1 MKEALSRPD
10 ADRWREDTIAEVSSL
25 KEHGT
30 YSLVRLPAGAKLI
43 TAKWVFKTK
52 RNEQGAV
59 VKYKARLV
67 ARGFQQIEGV
77 DFNEVFA
84 PTSKHATIR
93 ALLALA
99 TQLDLTLRQCDFVTA
114 FLNGTLEEEV
124 YMEQVPGFEEG
135 GPDMVCKL
143 HKSLYGLRQA
153 PRAWHTKL
161 RTELE
166 AMGFTAA
173 NADASLFVRW
183 EPDGSITLVCAFV
196 DDCLVAGRG
205 NMPDSVIAQLTEK
218 FNITDLGN
226 PSMFIGY
233 EISRDTAAGSI
244 TISQSRMTRDIMARF
259 GMSDAKPKSIPL
271 STALKLSKEIGEPL
285 NDAGARQYRELVGSL
300 LYLSVC
306 TRPDIAQAVGALSR
320 YMAAPTTTHWQAAR
334 SVLAYLAG
342 TVTAGITYTRS
353 APSALIGY
361 TDADYGGELDSR
373 RSTTGY
379 VFVLAG
385 GAISWS
391 SRLQTTVAVSTAEAE
406 YMASAAATKEALWL
420 RTLLTDMGYPIT
432 GPITIYGDN
441 QAAIKL
447 LKHPIASARSKHIDI
462 IYHFARERVASG
474 EVEFSYIS
482 TNDMVAD
489 CMTKPVPRPKLLSCM
504 TGMGMGMR

>member
-1 MKEALSRPD
+1 
-10 ADRWREDTIAEVSSL
+10 
-25 KEHGT
+25 
-30 YSLVRLPAGAKLI
+30 
-43 TAKWVFKTK
+43 
-52 RNEQGAV
+52 
-59 VKYKARLV
+59 
-67 ARGFQQIEGV
+67 
-77 DFNEVFA
+77 
-84 PTSKHATIR
+84 
-93 ALLALA
+93 
-99 TQLDLTLRQCDFVTA
+99 
-114 FLNGTLEEEV
+114 
-124 YMEQVPGFEEG
+124 
-135 GPDMVCKL
+135 
-143 HKSLYGLRQA
+143 
-153 PRAWHTKL
+153 
-161 RTELE
+161 
-166 AMGFTAA
+166 
-173 NADASLFVRW
+173 
-183 EPDGSITLVCAFV
+183 
-196 DDCLVAGRG
+196 
-205 NMPDSVIAQLTEK
+205 
-218 FNITDLGN
+218 
-226 PSMFIGY
+226 
-233 EISRDTAAGSI
+233 
-244 TISQSRMTRDIMARF
+244 
-259 GMSDAKPKSIPL
+259 
-271 STALKLSKEIGEPL
+271 
-285 NDAGARQYRELVGSL
+285 VGSL